1 MQNFLQLFILIP
13 LIAFAVVAALPRKK
27 ERWIS
32 SVALATLVLHFVGTF
47 SFAIVWLLNDMPLLD
62 IRQMTLF
69 KNDHLDIFIDLY
81 FDKTTMVF
89 SVVGSLIALMVA
101 VFSKYYM
108 HREEGFK
115 RYFCTMLL
123 FFAAFNIVVF
133 AGNFETLFVGWEIIG
148 ITSFLLIAFYR
159 DRYLPVK
166 NGIKVLSLYRLGDI
180 CLILAMWMSHQLWHE
195 NIVFMQ
201 LNDALAMQTHH
212 DEHQWYSI
220 FICLMVMIAAMTKSA
235 QLPFSSWLPRAMEGP
250 TSSSAIFYGSLSVH
264 IGVFLLLRTY
274 AYWEGVD
281 IIKYAV
287 MVVGALTAIVAN
299 SIARVQPTVKTQIA
313 YASITQIGLMFV
325 EVALGWHIIALI
337 HFSGN
342 ALLRTYQLL
351 ISPSV
356 LSYKIHNMYFY
367 FTPKIANGNTAYSKF
382 RNSVY
387 MLSVKEFHLDN
398 LLYRLLWNPFKWL
411 GKKMAF
417 VSKLWMKV
425 LLGAILA
432 AAIIVYFKPIVFA
445 DSAVTFFPILLSAIA
460 FALILNAFAQ
470 RGDAL
475 RAWWFVFAAVLFVAL
490 SVALS
495 NPDFKTSYLLI
506 YLSGALIAIVVG
518 HLCLSKIKSIDNN
531 IELNRY
537 HSYVQERK
545 WLAFVFLVSCLI
557 ITGLPLSPTFIGID
571 LLFSH
576 IGKTDLPLI
585 VFTSLNIVFIEL
597 ALLRIYAR
605 IFLGQSKKLDKPV
618 AFRAS

>member
-1 MQNFLQLFILIP
+1 MQEFLQLFILIP
-13 LIAFAVVAALPRKK
+13 LISFLIVATLPRKK
-27 ERWIS
+27 ERLIS
-32 SVALATLVLHFVGTF
+32 TVALATLALHFAGMLVF
-47 SFAIVWLLNDMPLLD
+47 SIGWLCNELPLLD
-62 IRQMTLF
+62 IRHITLF
-69 KNDHLDIFIDLY
+69 QNAHLDIFVDLY

-89 SVVGSLIALMVA
+89 SGMGSLIALMVG

-115 RYFCTMLL
+115 RYFCTMLI
-123 FFAAFNIVVF
+123 FFAAYNIVVF

-201 LNDALAMQTHH
+201 LNDALAVQTHH
-212 DEHQWYSI
+212 DEHQWYSF
-220 FICLMVMIAAMTKSA
+220 FICLVIVIAAMTKSA

-250 TSSSAIFYGSLSVH
+250 TTSSAVFYGSLSVH

-274 AYWEGVD
+274 PYWEHEPW
-281 IIKYAV
+281 IKFAV
-287 MVVGALTAIVAN
+287 ITIGTATALLAN
-299 SIARVQPTVKTQIA
+299 SMARVQPTVKTQIA

-325 EVALGWHIIALI
+325 EVALGWHTIALI

-367 FTPKIANGNTAYSKF
+367 FTPKEASGGSAFSKV
-382 RNSVY
+382 RNSLY
-387 MLSVKEFHLDN
+387 MLSVKEFHLDT
-398 LLYRLLWNPFKWL
+398 LHYRLLWNPFKRI
-411 GKKMAF
+411 GKQLAF
-417 VSKLWMKV
+417 VSKNWMRLV
-425 LLGAILA
+425 LAIALGAA
-432 AAIIVYFKPIVFA
+432 MVAYFKPGLLA
-445 DSAVTFFPILLSAIA
+445 DSVVSFFPIMLSAIA
-460 FALILNAFAQ
+460 FVLILRAFTQ

-475 RAWWFVFAAVLFVAL
+475 RSWWSVFAALFFIAF
-490 SVALS
+490 SIALS
-495 NPDFKTSYLLI
+495 NPDFERSYLLI
-506 YLSGALIAIVVG
+506 YLSGALVAIAVG
-518 HLCLSKIKSIDNN
+518 YLCLSKIKSIDND
-531 IELNRY
+531 IHLNRY

-545 WLAFVFLVSCLI
+545 WVAFVFLLSCLI
-557 ITGLPLSPTFIGID
+557 IAGLPISPTFIGID

-576 IGKTDLPLI
+576 IGKNDLPLI
-585 VFTSLNIVFIEL
+585 VLTSLNIVFIEL

-605 IFLGQSKKLDKPV
+605 IFLGQSKKLDKPI